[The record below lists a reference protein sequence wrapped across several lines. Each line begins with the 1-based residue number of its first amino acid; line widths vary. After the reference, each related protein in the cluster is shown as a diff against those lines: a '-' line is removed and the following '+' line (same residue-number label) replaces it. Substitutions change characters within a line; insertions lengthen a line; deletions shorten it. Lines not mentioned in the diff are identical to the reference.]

1 MTGTMGHFCRAGPQ
15 HDDRRR
21 REEKKAA
28 GAGVGEEKVVGDR

>member
-1 MTGTMGHFCRAGPQ
+1 MGHFCRAGPQ

>member
-1 MTGTMGHFCRAGPQ
+1 MGHFCRAGPQ

-28 GAGVGEEKVVGDR
+28 GARVGEEKVVGDR